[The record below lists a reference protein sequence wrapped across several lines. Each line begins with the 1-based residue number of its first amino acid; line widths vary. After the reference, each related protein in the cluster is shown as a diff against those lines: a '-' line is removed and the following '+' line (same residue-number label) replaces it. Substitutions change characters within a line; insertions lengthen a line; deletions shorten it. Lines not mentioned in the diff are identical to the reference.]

1 MFMSLL
7 QSHTGGLSPQRVL
20 LRSVLAAVNHVN
32 LSKAYI
38 MHDKNLFEG
47 FRSAPSREHS
57 TIKMSHFPGGVTTL

>member
-1 MFMSLL
+1 MSMSLL
-7 QSHTGGLSPQRVL
+7 QSPTGGLLPQRFS
-20 LRSVLAAVNHVN
+20 LRSVAAAANHVN

-38 MHDKNLFEG
+38 MRDNNLFEG